1 MIEILISK
9 GVDINVKDS
18 NSYNTITLWLITI
31 ISKKERK
38 YNNQNQTTL
47 HIGAQT
53 KWRKEIMKLLISKGA
68 NINAF
73 DIKFKSLITIWLIN
87 IIFVKI
93 RKLNNMNKTPLHIAA
108 ENCSEEIGELLIS
121 TGADI
126 NAKDIYYLYPKT
138 IFGLRY
144 VIF

>member
-68 NINAF
+68 NINLKA
-73 DIKFKSLITIWLIN
+73 IHNQIMMNYSKLKKFK
-87 IIFVKI
+87 IIKGNEM
-93 RKLNNMNKTPLHIAA
+93 RK
-108 ENCSEEIGELLIS
+108 S
-121 TGADI
+121 
-126 NAKDIYYLYPKT
+126 
-138 IFGLRY
+138 
-144 VIF
+144 